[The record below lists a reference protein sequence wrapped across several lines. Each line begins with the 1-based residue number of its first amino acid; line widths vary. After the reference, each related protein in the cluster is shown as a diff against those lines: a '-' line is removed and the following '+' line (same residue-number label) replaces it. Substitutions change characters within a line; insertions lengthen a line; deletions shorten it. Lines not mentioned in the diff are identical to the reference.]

1 MKRLA
6 IIISVLAVLVAAC
19 GAGAD
24 IGDAGGVTTTTPP
37 TTTSPSTT
45 VPTTTQ
51 PPGGATTSTTT
62 PPSTTVP
69 PQETRFVDVYF
80 VKDGRYATSIARAVP
95 ATTDVAANAI
105 RALIAGPTA
114 AEAEAGLASAV
125 PTDTLLLG
133 IAIHDG
139 LATIDLSREFEAG
152 GGTFGMIAR
161 LGQVVYTLTQFP
173 TIDRVEFRLDGEPVT
188 VFSSEGLLLEEPVS
202 RADYLAA
209 LPLTPTLP
217 DDVERWDQA
226 DLPDLGDFAVADT
239 RRVVLVADDDVL
251 NVRIGPGASNEII
264 GMLVP
269 GVIVALTGPQE
280 QVGSSTWVE
289 IVTPAGAGWVN
300 DLYLGAVVTDQ
311 AFASD
316 AELADL
322 LDEMS
327 AIMAA
332 HGDLTKVVSRRGL
345 YVSHNATPIRFTPD
359 QLDTILTDSTTYKWP
374 SGALDPNDPDQLAE
388 LPDRTFA
395 EAIGDRFVSAY
406 DDTDTE
412 LAHDEVL
419 AGGNARIP
427 EYAIPFEL
435 KGFHYVAVYD
445 PGDNPE
451 YGGLDWT
458 TWYVSFDYEDGHP
471 VVVGMTLDEWVP

>member
-6 IIISVLAVLVAAC
+6 IILSVLAVVLAAC

-24 IGDAGGVTTTTPP
+24 VGDAGRVTTAVPP
-37 TTTSPSTT
+37 TATAPSTT
-45 VPTTTQ
+45 VPTTQ
-51 PPGGATTSTTT
+51 PPSGSTTSTTT

-69 PQETRFVDVYF
+69 PRESRFVDVYF
-80 VKDGRYATSIARAVP
+80 VKDGRYAAAISKAVP

-114 AEAEAGLASAV
+114 AETEAGLSSAV

-133 IAIHDG
+133 IAIRNG

-152 GGTFGMIAR
+152 GGTFSMTAR

-173 TIDRVEFRLDGEPVT
+173 TIDRVEFHLDGEPVT
-188 VFSSEGLLLEEPVS
+188 VFSSEGLLLEHPVS
-202 RADYLAA
+202 RTDYLAA

-217 DDVERWDQA
+217 DDVDRWEQA
-226 DLPDLGDFAVADT
+226 DMPDLGDFPAADT
-239 RRVVLVADDDVL
+239 RRVVLVAEDDVL
-251 NVRIGPGASNEII
+251 NVRIGPGVGNEII
-264 GMLVP
+264 GGLAP
-269 GVIVALTGPQE
+269 GVILGLTGPQE

-289 IVTPAGAGWVN
+289 VVTPAGAGWVN

-316 AELADL
+316 PEVKAL

-327 AIMAA
+327 AVMAG
-332 HGDLTKVVSRRGL
+332 HGDLSTVTSRRGL
-345 YVSHNATPIRFTPD
+345 YVSHNAAPIRFTPD
-359 QLDTILTDSTTYKWP
+359 QLKTVLTDPTTYKWP
-374 SGALDPNDPDQLAE
+374 SGALNPNDPEQLAE

-395 EAIGDRFVSAY
+395 QAIGDRFVSTY
-406 DDTDTE
+406 DDGDTE
-412 LAHDEVL
+412 LAYDEPL

-427 EYAIPFEL
+427 EHAIPHWL
-435 KGFHYVAVYD
+435 RGFHYVAVYD
-445 PGDNPE
+445 PGDNPD

-471 VVVGMTLDEWVP
+471 VAVAMTLDEWVP

>member
-1 MKRLA
+1 VKRLA
-6 IIISVLAVLVAAC
+6 IILSVLAVVLAAC
-19 GAGAD
+19 GTGAD
-24 IGDAGGVTTTTPP
+24 VGDAGGVTTSVQP
-37 TTTSPSTT
+37 TTAPSTT
-45 VPTTTQ
+45 VPTTTTA
-51 PPGGATTSTTT
+51 PPGGSTTTTIPTSTTL
-62 PPSTTVP
+62 P

-114 AEAEAGLASAV
+114 AETDAGLSSAV
-125 PTDTLLLG
+125 PSDTLLLG

-152 GGTFGMIAR
+152 GGTFSMTAR
-161 LGQVVYTLTQFP
+161 LGQVVYTLSQFP

-202 RADYLAA
+202 RTDYLAA

-217 DDVERWDQA
+217 DDVVRWEQA
-226 DLPDLGDFAVADT
+226 DMPDLGDFPAADT
-239 RRVVLVADDDVL
+239 RRVVLVAEDDVL
-251 NVRIGPGASNEII
+251 NVRIGPGVGNEII
-264 GMLVP
+264 GSLAP
-269 GVIVALTGPQE
+269 GVIVALTGPRE

-300 DLYLGAVVTDQ
+300 DLYLAAVVTDQ

-316 AELADL
+316 SEVKAL

-332 HGDLTKVVSRRGL
+332 HGDLSTVTSTRGL
-345 YVSHNATPIRFTPD
+345 YVSHNTAPIRFTPD
-359 QLDTILTDSTTYKWP
+359 ELRTVLADATTYKWP
-374 SGALDPNDPDQLAE
+374 SGALDPNDPEQLAE

-395 EAIGDRFVSAY
+395 QAIGDRFVSAY
-406 DDTDTE
+406 ADSDTE
-412 LAHDEVL
+412 LAYDDVL

-445 PGDNPE
+445 PGDNPD

-458 TWYVSFDYEDGHP
+458 TWYVSIDYEDGHP